1 MPGSAVT
8 AGNGI
13 VLIPIPPGGL
23 TGEVL
28 TKLSNEDYDFDWQPG
43 GGGGGAPTDAEY
55 VVLSLDA
62 TLTDERVLTAGT
74 AITIVDGGAGGNVTI
89 NVDVATLNPLLDHGL
104 LLGLADDDHTQY
116 LLLAGRAGG
125 QSAFGGTAAGEILAL
140 QGSTAA
146 NRGEVNLNGRVELDF
161 DWTTD
166 VGSYAIQWSTA
177 IPASGAVIPGMIARS
192 QSVTITA
199 GTFITS
205 TVDDFSVFNQAVA
218 PGFAVNTLFF
228 ARPRYET
235 TTVGVAPTQAF
246 IYAAQAQYDNNGGG
260 ILPAIANYRALS
272 FAPILRARTAGDDL
286 RVTNTTGVSVQPLY
300 NTNNATATVD
310 YGTIRGTH
318 MLNAGTILFGQA
330 LGSEIAD
337 NWIGLDVEALTGLTV
352 SGVRA
357 AVRSALPISGTSN
370 FLIQNLS
377 TAPSDFAAGLI
388 HLNDS
393 SPIQFGGG
401 VNTQDVSIFWNP
413 TGFLQTFFASTSDSL
428 QWTSPA
434 ADRFLLE
441 SNSLTGNEL
450 NLNFE
455 LMSFGSAGAV
465 GNQAFTFEQNARTVT
480 VAGGYVSVN
489 FTASGNLNLGVLAMS
504 DVGAWN
510 VNSLA
515 FDNTAYSI
523 TDLYTFNVGGMTTS
537 NPGGTV
543 TRRHAL
549 RVTGRHT
556 QRGTT
561 SYETIAP
568 AALAAGDNDDW
579 AGLLTG
585 SPNNNTRE
593 WARITGNAT
602 TSIITG
608 IDSSAVQNDQ
618 YTLTN
623 VGSETILLANQ
634 DTGSLAANRIITPD
648 GNNYVL
654 SENRSAQLR
663 YDDTDSRWRIISPP
677 AAVATLGGEWQFDNN
692 TTMADPG
699 DGNFRNNNGTIG
711 SVTAIAIADET
722 KPGNDAGNILAAIA
736 SGDQLYLQN
745 LEDASEFLVFDV
757 TSNTDNTGWHQ
768 IGGTVNASGGN
779 FTDGK
784 EFLITV
790 FFA

>member
-1 MPGSAVT
+1 MPAQSGLGFS
-8 AGNGI
+8 GI
-13 VLIPIPPGGL
+13 VAINIPDGGAPGQ
-23 TGEVL
+23 VL
-28 TKLSNEDYDFDWQPG
+28 TKVTADNYDYDWQA

-74 AITIVDGGAGGNVTI
+74 GINIVDGGAGGNVTI
-89 NVDVATLNPLLDHGL
+89 SFDSATAGYTLQDAYDANTTAPHITPT
-104 LLGLADDDHTQY
+104 LADDLVIAGLMQIDDALTVGNANCLVFSDTYTQ
-116 LLLAGRAGG
+116 
-125 QSAFGGTAAGEILAL
+125 AAGFVGGCIL
-140 QGSTAA
+140 S
-146 NRGEVNLNGRVELDF
+146 NG
-161 DWTTD
+161 
-166 VGSYAIQWSTA
+166 
-177 IPASGAVIPGMIARS
+177 
-192 QSVTITA
+192 TITYA
-199 GTFITS
+199 NTTWIWALLQESKAYIANVG
-205 TVDDFSVFNQAVA
+205 
-218 PGFAVNTLFF
+218 PGFAAFTLFN
-228 ARPRYET
+228 ALASITNGLNASLVQALILNNGVSHRSTGAVAVT
-235 TTVGVAPTQAF
+235 TTQTIGLSNAPNTRALAAFGSMTKTTGDTAVRHAPTFGTVNLSSIDFGTQRGLWMVNPTFGLFQPSAGVESMTAYIGVEMDAIPF
-246 IYAAQAQYDNNGGG
+246 GG
-260 ILPAIANYRALS
+260 NVTK
-272 FAPILRARTAGDDL
+272 RT
-286 RVTNTTGVSVQPLY
+286 
-300 NTNNATATVD
+300 
-310 YGTIRGTH
+310 I
-318 MLNAGTILFGQA
+318 
-330 LGSEIAD
+330 
-337 NWIGLDVEALTGLTV
+337 
-352 SGVRA
+352 
-357 AVRSALPISGTSN
+357 RSAL
-370 FLIQNLS
+370 
-377 TAPSDFAAGLI
+377 TAATNSLMIENTGGAASDFGAGGL
-388 HLNDS
+388 HFNDS
-393 SPIQFGGG
+393 SPVQFGGVG
-401 VNTQDVSIFWNP
+401 FNNQDVSIFWNP
-413 TGFLQTFFASTSDSL
+413 TGTLDIFFASFSDSL
-428 QWTSPA
+428 ELSSPA
-434 ADRFLLE
+434 ANRFLID
-441 SNSLTGNEL
+441 SNAADNEL

-455 LMSFGSAGAV
+455 RMSFGSAGAV

-561 SYETIAP
+561 SYETISP

-593 WARITGNAT
+593 WARVTGNAT

-618 YTLTN
+618 YTITN
-623 VGSETILLANQ
+623 VGTETILLANE

-663 YDDTDSRWRIISPP
+663 YDDTTARWRIISPP

-699 DGNFRNNNGTIG
+699 NGNFRNNNATIG

-722 KPGNDAGNILAAIA
+722 KPGNDAGNILAAVA